1 MKTIPIEEY
10 KKSVIIKKSESS
22 TTEGF
27 GLVFLD
33 DYQNGTKDTIRLLIP
48 NPKPVVAVV
57 KEEPKEEKKFLDITT
72 EAPKTEEKKTEV
84 VELPVAKKEEP
95 KVEVKEP
102 VVVKPVTTEVTV
114 IKPVVKN
121 NCAAMADESD
131 FFKLRKKMAA
141 AESDDEMIS
150 DANKNFKLKC
160 FTVQQ
165 VKNLGALF
173 LSDAG
178 KYKFFDAAYL
188 FVSDAENFSSLQA
201 ELKDEYYI
209 NRFKAMLRN

>member
-1 MKTIPIEEY
+1 MQERT
-10 KKSVIIKKSESS
+10 
-22 TTEGF
+22 
-27 GLVFLD
+27 LV
-33 DYQNGTKDTIRLLIP
+33 K
-48 NPKPVVAVV
+48 
-57 KEEPKEEKKFLDITT
+57 
-72 EAPKTEEKKTEV
+72 KTEEKKTEI
-84 VELPVAKKEEP
+84 VELPVAKKGEP

-102 VVVKPVTTEVTV
+102 VVVKPVTTEATV
-114 IKPVVKN
+114 IKPVVTN
-121 NCAAMADESD
+121 NCAAVADESD

-141 AESDDEMIS
+141 AESDDEMINE
-150 DANKNFKLKC
+150 ANKNFKLKC

-178 KYKFFDAAYL
+178 KYKFFDTAYT
-188 FVSDAENFSSLQA
+188 FVSDGENFSSLQT